1 MKHFQGFINLFSVSK
16 TLRFELIPDEK
27 TKNNIEAKGLLQ
39 SDKQRA
45 DDYKRVKHIIDES
58 LLLQLCDS
66 AI

>member
-1 MKHFQGFINLFSVSK
+1 MKHFQDFINLFSVSK

-45 DDYKRVKHIIDES
+45 DDYKRVKHIID
-58 LLLQLCDS
+58 
-66 AI
+66 